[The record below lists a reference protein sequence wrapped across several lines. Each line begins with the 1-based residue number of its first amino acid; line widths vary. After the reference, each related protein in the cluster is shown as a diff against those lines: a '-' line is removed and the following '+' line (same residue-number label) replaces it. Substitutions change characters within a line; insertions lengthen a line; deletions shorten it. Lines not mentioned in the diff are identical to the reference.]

1 MTIQDKDISKNFNA
15 IPVQPR
21 IVISGRRT
29 HRSFSPYSRIFK
41 RVLDLVLVI
50 AAMPIVVP
58 MILLLAFLV
67 ALDGHN
73 PFYSQKRVGRNGR
86 EFRMWK
92 LRSMVHDAEA
102 RLQNHLE
109 TNVEARAEWN
119 SKQKLAH
126 DPRITRLGRVLRKS
140 SLDELPQLLNVL
152 TGDMSLV
159 GPRPMM
165 PEQRQMYP
173 GVAYFDMRPG
183 VTGYWQISD
192 RNQTSFAARASF
204 DVRYYNDM
212 SLGTDLKV
220 LTQTVGV
227 VLRGTGC

>member
-1 MTIQDKDISKNFNA
+1 MTIQDKNITKNFNA
-15 IPVQPR
+15 IPAQPR
-21 IVISGRRT
+21 IVIAGRET
-29 HRSFSPYSRIFK
+29 HRSFSLYSRIFK
-41 RVLDLVLVI
+41 RVLDLTFVLMMV
-50 AAMPIVVP
+50 PIVVP
-58 MILLLAFLV
+58 VVLFLAVLV

-86 EFRMWK
+86 AFRMWK
-92 LRSMVHDAEA
+92 LRSMVHDADM
-102 RLQNHLE
+102 RLQQYLE
-109 TNVEARAEWN
+109 SNPEARAEWSN
-119 SKQKLAH
+119 KQKLAH
-126 DPRITRLGRVLRKS
+126 DPRTTRLGCALRKS

-165 PEQRQMYP
+165 PEQRRMYP

-212 SLGTDLKV
+212 SLSTDLKV
-220 LTQTVGV
+220 LMQTVGV